1 MNAMC
6 CQEYGIW
13 KLHAI
18 LAMKKADAVI
28 KESILALFG
37 QIKNVNTM
45 MQESYFLVHTHRN
58 SYTYTQS
65 IYTNIDCGNEA

>member
-1 MNAMC
+1 MYAMC

-18 LAMKKADAVI
+18 LAMKKADEAI
-28 KESILALFG
+28 QESNMALFG

-45 MQESYFLVHTHRN
+45 MQESYFLIHTHRN
-58 SYTYTQS
+58 SYTYIQS
-65 IYTNIDCGNEA
+65 IYTEYIY